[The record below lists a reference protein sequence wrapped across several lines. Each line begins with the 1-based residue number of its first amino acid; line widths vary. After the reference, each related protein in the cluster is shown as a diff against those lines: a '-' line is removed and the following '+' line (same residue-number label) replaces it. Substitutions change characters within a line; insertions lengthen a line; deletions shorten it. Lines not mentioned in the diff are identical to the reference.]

1 MFVEVRFLTVK
12 KTNHKNIGAYNLS
25 QKERSL
31 KNEFIGVIL
40 IALAIFLGF
49 AVFTTATGSVGVLF
63 KEITMGIFGMLGYLV
78 PPALLAIGIF
88 SIAQKGI
95 LNAGRI
101 VSICILIL
109 SVSSFIHLFYTNPV
123 SASDGFFPF
132 VLNSYKAGAQT
143 FIGGGAFGSLL
154 SYLSY
159 VFLGSV
165 GSYILFIALIICM
178 IMIITRMSIKE
189 VSIDIADIS
198 TSTVNKIKSSI
209 GDMKSR
215 KKLYVSDVEYENKYN
230 KKRKWNLCSHDDI
243 CLTEDKLDE
252 DMEFFKSQ
260 DKYDDDGLLK
270 TSDRL
275 FEPPY
280 TSGSYGRPT
289 KSYVAQKVGL
299 GTDKGQD
306 IVSENYEHL
315 KEESKSYSSTGNK
328 GQRREY
334 KRPPL
339 TLLDAIADKKHYN
352 SSVNEQKKGAAIL
365 EGTLNDF
372 GISAKV
378 VNVSRGP
385 VITRYELLPAPGV
398 KVSRIVNLA
407 DDIALNLAAPRVRIE
422 APIPGKSAVGIEV
435 PNTKTDMVY
444 IKELLMTDEFKN
456 APSPLFTALGKD
468 LAGKAIYA
476 DIAKMPHLLIAGAT
490 GSGKSVCINTL
501 ITSLLYKATPEQL
514 RFILIDPK
522 RVELT
527 PFNQIPHLFIP
538 VVTDAK
544 KAASALNWAVQEM
557 TERYK
562 MLAAAG
568 AKDILRYNSVMKDE
582 APPLPYVLVVIDELA
597 DLMIVAQ
604 HEVEDAVC
612 RIAQLGRA
620 CGIHLVIA
628 TQRPSVDVITG
639 IIKANIPSRIA
650 FSVSSQVD
658 SRTILD
664 MAGAEKLMGR
674 GDMLF
679 HPLGMAKPLRLQ
691 GAFIHDGEVE
701 RLTAFLKQDGEPE
714 YDKQVLKEVE
724 ADERSDSKN
733 REVDELFMRA
743 VEIGLEYGQV
753 STSMIQRRLRVGY
766 ARAGRLIDEMEQ
778 RNIVTPFEGSKPR
791 KMLISREEFN
801 DIFGEDVG

>member
-1 MFVEVRFLTVK
+1 MAVK
-12 KTNHKNIGAYNLS
+12 KTNRKNIGTYNLS
-25 QKERSL
+25 QNDKSL
-31 KNEFIGVIL
+31 KNEFIGIIL
-40 IALAIFLGF
+40 IALAIFLAF
-49 AVFTTATGSVGVLF
+49 AVFTSAAGSVGVLF
-63 KEITMGIFGMLGYLV
+63 KNITMGIFGMLGYLL
-78 PPALLAIGIF
+78 PPALLVIGIL
-88 SIAQKGI
+88 SIAKIRTSSVGQAI
-95 LNAGRI
+95 
-101 VSICILIL
+101 SICVLIL
-109 SVSSFIHLFYTNPV
+109 SISSFIHLFYTGAISV
-123 SASDGFFPF
+123 SDGFLQF
-132 VLNSYKAGAQT
+132 VLNSYKVGAEN
-143 FIGGGAFGSLL
+143 IVGGGVFGSVL

-165 GSYILFIALIICM
+165 GSYILFVALIICM
-178 IMIITRMSIKE
+178 IMVITRLSIKE
-189 VSIDIADIS
+189 VSKDIADIS
-198 TSTVNKIKSSI
+198 TNTVNKIKSSI
-209 GDMKSR
+209 DDMKNK
-215 KKLYVSDVEYENKYN
+215 KKLYINDVGYTARYT
-230 KKRKWNLCSHDDI
+230 KKSALSSHDDI
-243 CLTEDKLDE
+243 FFEEDELDD
-252 DMEFFKSQ
+252 DMEFFK
-260 DKYDDDGLLK
+260 DTPKDDDLLK

-280 TSGSYGRPT
+280 ASGAYGRHGKPYAAKKMGT
-289 KSYVAQKVGL
+289 GAAHETAQEE
-299 GTDKGQD
+299 D
-306 IVSENYEHL
+306 YEHL
-315 KEESKSYSSTGNK
+315 EEESKSYSSAK
-328 GQRREY
+328 QEY

-339 TLLDAIADKKHYN
+339 TLLDPIADKKHYGG
-352 SSVNEQKKGAAIL
+352 SSNEQKKGAAIL
-365 EGTLNDF
+365 ESTLNDF

-378 VNVSRGP
+378 INISRGP
-385 VITRYELLPAPGV
+385 VITRYELLPAPGI

-435 PNTKTDMVY
+435 PNSKTDMVY
-444 IKELLMTDEFKN
+444 IKELLMTNEFKY
-456 APSPLFTALGKD
+456 AQSPLFTALGKD

-501 ITSLLYKATPEQL
+501 ITSLLYKATPDQL

-568 AKDILRYNSVMKDE
+568 AKDIIRYNTVMKGEDV
-582 APPLPYVLVVIDELA
+582 PSLPYVLVVIDELA
-597 DLMIVAQ
+597 DLMIAAQ
-604 HEVEDAVC
+604 REVEDAIC

-639 IIKANIPSRIA
+639 VIKANIPSRIA

-664 MAGAEKLMGR
+664 MAGAEKLMGK
-674 GDMLF
+674 GDMLY
-679 HPLGMAKPLRLQ
+679 HPLGTAKPLRLQ
-691 GAFIHDGEVE
+691 GAFIHDGEVD
-701 RLTAFLKQDGEPE
+701 RLTAFLRQGGEPE

-724 ADERSDSKN
+724 SDDKLNGGSG
-733 REVDELFMRA
+733 EVDELFKRA

-778 RNIVTPFEGSKPR
+778 RNLVSAFEGSKPR